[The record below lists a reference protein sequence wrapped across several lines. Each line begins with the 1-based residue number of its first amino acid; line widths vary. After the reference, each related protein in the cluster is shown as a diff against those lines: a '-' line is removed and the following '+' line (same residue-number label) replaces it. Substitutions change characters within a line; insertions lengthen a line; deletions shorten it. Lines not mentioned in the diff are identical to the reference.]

1 MEAFFNQIIFIRR
14 IEVNSAVSGTNAKC
28 DLSMN

>member
-14 IEVNSAVSGTNAKC
+14 IEVNSAVSGTNANVI
-28 DLSMN
+28 SA